1 MNFIKDLVTLDV
13 ITVTGTLKVKK
24 DVISGDVSDNS
35 NPDGQVIDFETLF
48 SRNKGKLVIDADME
62 VVAATHIEIDRD
74 TFTYVKQTPSDTD
87 KELLKMHMD
96 SVNAASAA
104 RADIIA
110 RVMPKWSRLGN
121 GQADNTDTP

>member
-1 MNFIKDLVTLDV
+1 MSFIKDLVTLDV
-13 ITVTGTLKVKK
+13 ITVTGNLKVKK
-24 DVISGDVSDNS
+24 DVISGTTNDDS
-35 NPDGQVIDFETLF
+35 NPDGQVIDFDTLF
-48 SRNKGKLVIDADME
+48 SRSSGKLVIDADME

-74 TFTYVKQTPSDTD
+74 TFTFVKQVLSEND
-87 KELLKMHMD
+87 KELLRMHMD

-121 GQADNTDTP
+121 GNENEA

>member
-13 ITVTGTLKVKK
+13 ITVTGDLKVKK
-24 DVISGDVSDNS
+24 DVISGTADDDS
-35 NPDGQVIDFETLF
+35 NPDGKVIDFETLF
-48 SRNKGKLVIDADME
+48 SRSSGKLVIDADMD

-74 TFTYVKQTPSDTD
+74 TFTYVKQVLTDND

-110 RVMPKWSRLGN
+110 RVMPNWNRLGN
-121 GQADNTDTP
+121 GNNDND